1 MSSEPK
7 PINFPAIAST
17 FGIIAIS
24 IGFLVMGKD
33 IFIPLVLGLF
43 IAYLIISLSNAFGRI
58 RIKGR
63 SSPEWANLTASIIC
77 FILGLAVLVQLIADN
92 IGAAVDA
99 APQYQARF
107 ETLLGSFN
115 GMLSSTFNRHEP
127 ITLATVIE
135 QIDLGTWAGRFA
147 AALQSLVGNTFEILI
162 YVIFVLLEQRSF
174 DRKVDAIFTD
184 PVRRKNLRAALV
196 HIGRRTQTYVL
207 IKTLMSL
214 IVGGVT
220 YLTLFFLN
228 VDFAA
233 FFGLLAFLLNF
244 IPYVGPVIGV
254 VVPAMLALLQYGSP
268 ALFSIV
274 AIILVLA
281 HIVVGNMLEPR
292 LMGHSLNLSP
302 LLMIFALTVWGAI
315 WGIAGMLL
323 AVPLL
328 VITMIILSQFPKTRA
343 LAIFMS
349 ENGEV
354 N

>member
-1 MSSEPK
+1 MSEERQPV
-7 PINFPAIAST
+7 NLPAIASSL
-17 FGIIAIS
+17 GIVAVTIA
-24 IGFLVMGKD
+24 FLVMGKD

-43 IAYLIISLSNAFGRI
+43 IAYLIIALSNAFGRI
-58 RIKGR
+58 RINGKHA
-63 SSPEWANLTASIIC
+63 PEWATMTASVVC
-77 FILGLAVLVQLIADN
+77 FILGLAIVVQLIADN

-99 APQYQARF
+99 APQYQVRF
-107 ETLLGSFN
+107 ESLLVRIN
-115 GMLSSTFNRHEP
+115 GMLASTFNRHEP
-127 ITLATVIE
+127 ITLTSVME
-135 QIDLGTWAGRFA
+135 QIDLGTWVGRFA
-147 AALQSLVGNTFEILI
+147 AALQAVVGNTFEILI

-174 DRKVDAIFTD
+174 DRKLDAIFPD
-184 PVRRKNLRAALV
+184 PKRRGNLRAALI
-196 HIGRRTQTYVL
+196 HIGRRTETYVL

-214 IVGGVT
+214 IVGAIT
-220 YLTLFFLN
+220 YLTLHFLD

-233 FFGLLAFLLNF
+233 FFGLLVFLLNF
-244 IPYVGPVIGV
+244 IPYVGPVIAV
-254 VVPAMLALLQYGSP
+254 AMPALLALLQYGSP
-268 ALFSIV
+268 TLF
-274 AIILVLA
+274 AIICAILVSA
-281 HIVVGNMLEPR
+281 HVLVGNVLEPR

-328 VITMIILSQFPKTRA
+328 VITMIVLSQFEKTRP